1 MQKYSKEKT
10 MNKQNNKAKVQTT
23 VNVIVEVE
31 VEAILEC
38 NVEIENGR
46 IAVVPESVQEVR
58 LSDDSVKEIERL
70 VKERLGEALEPDEN
84 PWG

>member
-1 MQKYSKEKT
+1 

-46 IAVVPESVQEVR
+46 IAVVPEAVQEVR